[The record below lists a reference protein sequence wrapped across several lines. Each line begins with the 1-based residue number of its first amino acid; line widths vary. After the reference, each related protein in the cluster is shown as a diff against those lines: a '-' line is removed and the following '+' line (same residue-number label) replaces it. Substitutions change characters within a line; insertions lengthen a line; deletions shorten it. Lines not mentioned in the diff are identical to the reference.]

1 MDANQYQQAK
11 LVTDKSVSTV
21 SGIHNLFA
29 ALYAIFLVFLIAN
42 SWPKFLSI
50 GGLIVSLF
58 PVLLGAAHFFAAR
71 GLRAYRPWART
82 FSFLIAFL
90 MLLAFPVGTMFGAV
104 MLFHLSKKEWR
115 VVARYAAN

>member
-1 MDANQYQQAK
+1 MSQDDYRQAK
-11 LVTDKSVSTV
+11 SITDKSVSTV

-29 ALYAIFLVFLIAN
+29 ALYTILIVFMAAVMG
-42 SWPKFLSI
+42 SEFLSI

-58 PVLLGAAHFFAAR
+58 PILLGAAHFFAAR

-104 MLFHLSKKEWR
+104 MLFHLSKKEWHI
-115 VVARYAAN
+115 VARSAAN

>member
-1 MDANQYQQAK
+1 MNQDDYRQEK
-11 LVTDKSVSTV
+11 SITDKSVSTV

-29 ALYAIFLVFLIAN
+29 ALYAIFLVFLITN
-42 SWPKFLSI
+42 SWSKFLSI

-58 PVLLGAAHFFAAR
+58 PVLLGSAHFFAAR

-90 MLLAFPVGTMFGAV
+90 MLLAFPIGTMFGAV
-104 MLFHLSKKEWR
+104 MLFHLSKKEWHI
-115 VVARYAAN
+115 VARSAAN

>member
-1 MDANQYQQAK
+1 MDSGEFGEAK
-11 LVTDKSVSTV
+11 IVTDKSVATV

-58 PVLLGAAHFFAAR
+58 PVLLGSAHFFAAR

-90 MLLAFPVGTMFGAV
+90 MLLAFPIGTMFGAV
-104 MLFHLSKKEWR
+104 MLFHLSKKEWHI
-115 VVARYAAN
+115 VARYAAN